1 MTRRLTQ
8 EIRCKIAVWQEAYG
22 SVKQTQRLFNREYG
36 INLAPT
42 RRTIYEFHC
51 KFMETGS
58 VVDAQR
64 SGRPRSG
71 RSEENIRV

>member
-1 MTRRLTQ
+1 M
-8 EIRCKIAVWQEAYG
+8 RCKIAVWQEAYG
-22 SVKQTQRLFNREYG
+22 SVRSTQRLLNRDFG
-36 INLAPT
+36 SNSAP
-42 RRTIYEFHC
+42 RQRTVYAIHR

-71 RSEENIRV
+71 RSKG